1 MIQSVS
7 RMTALALTVAAVGL
21 GACTDTTP
29 WAYPTEPG
37 AMAQRSATVESAPVA
52 MAPAPR
58 IIGAAPPAASY
69 VEPQPVA
76 PPPMARAVQAQP
88 PITYSTP
95 HVVTVAPAPVVVQ
108 PAAPTQQVVVTA
120 PATVVVPSG
129 PVLVEKSGLIDVVL
143 SNSRGRTDG
152 VILMDDTVI
161 RFSPD
166 FAAAMDPDGSR
177 LAPGRPIVVRG
188 NWGGSRRKAQV
199 LNAVEMG
206 TDIYSLVTLVPYA
219 Y

>member
-7 RMTALALTVAAVGL
+7 RVTTLALTVAAIGL

-29 WAYPTEPG
+29 WAYPTEPS
-37 AMAQRSATVESAPVA
+37 AVAQRSVTVESAPVA
-52 MAPAPR
+52 IAPAPR
-58 IIGAAPPAASY
+58 IIGAAPPAATY

-76 PPPMARAVQAQP
+76 PPPAARAVQAQA

-95 HVVTVAPAPVVVQ
+95 RVVTVAPAPVGVQ
-108 PAAPTQQVVVTA
+108 PMAPVQRVVTA
-120 PATVVVPSG
+120 PATVVVPAG

-143 SNSRGRTDG
+143 SDNKGRTDG
-152 VILMDDTVI
+152 VILKDDTVI

-188 NWGGSRRKAQV
+188 NWGGNRRKAQV

-206 TDIYSLVTLVPYA
+206 TDIYSLVTLAPYA

>member
-7 RMTALALTVAAVGL
+7 RVTTLALIATAIGL

-37 AMAQRSATVESAPVA
+37 AVAQRSVTVESAPVA
-52 MAPAPR
+52 VAPAPR
-58 IIGAAPPAASY
+58 VIGAAPPAASY

-76 PPPMARAVQAQP
+76 PPVARALPVQP

-95 HVVTVAPAPVVVQ
+95 RVVTVAPSPMVVQ
-108 PAAPTQQVVVTA
+108 PAAPAQQVMVTA
-120 PATVVVPSG
+120 PATVVVPAG
-129 PVLVEKSGLIDVVL
+129 PVLVEKSGLIDAVL
-143 SNSRGRTDG
+143 SNNAGRTDG
-152 VILMDDTVI
+152 VVLKDDTVI
-161 RFSPD
+161 RFSPE
-166 FAAAMDPDGSR
+166 FGAAMDPDGSR

-188 NWGGSRRKAQV
+188 NWGGNRRKAQV

-206 TDIYSLVTLVPYA
+206 TDIYSLVTLAPHA

>member
-7 RMTALALTVAAVGL
+7 RMTTLALTVTAIGL

-37 AMAQRSATVESAPVA
+37 AVAQRSVAVESAPA
-52 MAPAPR
+52 TTAPR
-58 IIGAAPPAASY
+58 VIGAAPPAAPY
-69 VEPQPVA
+69 VETRPVA
-76 PPPMARAVQAQP
+76 PPPVARAVAAQP

-95 HVVTVAPAPVVVQ
+95 RVVTVAPAPVVAQ
-108 PAAPTQQVVVTA
+108 PIAPVQQVVVTA

-129 PVLVEKSGLIDVVL
+129 PVLVEKSGLIDAVL
-143 SNSRGRTDG
+143 SNNAGRTDG
-152 VILMDDTVI
+152 VILKDDTVI
-161 RFSPD
+161 RFSPE
-166 FAAAMDPDGSR
+166 FAAVMDPDGSR
-177 LAPGRPIVVRG
+177 LAPGRPLVVRG
-188 NWGGSRRKAQV
+188 NWGGNRRKGQV

-206 TDIYSLVTLVPYA
+206 TDIYSLVTLAPYA